1 MHLELRHEVECLV
14 EVLLAQHLELDEVVV
29 VLDLDEP
36 AVGQVPQAVDA
47 RLAGEL
53 DRPMRYIETCH
64 GCYSMEKVGKLI
76 YDDNIDKWTY
86 WKCAV
91 TLPGRPEEVL
101 EPDDVSVE
109 VRDIRVVDGPR
120 YVVRE
125 EVDDLVVPVEDLEDG
140 LLPLSDLP
148 QKKGYSSLFN

>member
-53 DRPMRYIETCH
+53 DRPMR
-64 GCYSMEKVGKLI
+64 
-76 YDDNIDKWTY
+76 
-86 WKCAV
+86 
-91 TLPGRPEEVL
+91 
-101 EPDDVSVE
+101 
-109 VRDIRVVDGPR
+109 
-120 YVVRE
+120 
-125 EVDDLVVPVEDLEDG
+125 
-140 LLPLSDLP
+140 
-148 QKKGYSSLFN
+148 